1 MANNFTRL
9 GSANLYENALRN
21 LNTRQGGLAG
31 LQENLSSGKRVLRP
45 SDDPTAAAQAERA
58 LTRITRIQTEQR
70 ALEVQRNTLALSE
83 STLADA
89 NALLQNFRD
98 LAVAAGNGANSPRER
113 ETIAKQMVAVREQI
127 FALANRKD
135 TNGMPLFSGL
145 GSTVAPFENS
155 LDGVAP
161 DPDYAFNGL
170 PGQFSATETS
180 VPFTMD
186 GRATWMDVV
195 ETNGVFKV
203 ALAPQPVV
211 PPATASQVYSDI
223 GQVVNSA
230 ALTGSN
236 YRIEFTETT
245 PVGSTERTFTYD
257 VLDTTNGT
265 TVLAGRPYQAGQAIQ
280 FDGLSLTVK
289 GQPNNGDA
297 LVITPNDP
305 NPATR
310 PSVFGVLD
318 RAIAGMYN
326 PGTTTGASSSS
337 ANFNH
342 ELAISLAQIDTS
354 LEQLQ
359 RSRSTAGD
367 LLNRA
372 DRISDNQEL
381 RSIQLE
387 DDRSKAEDLDM
398 IKGLSDFQNQQTGY
412 EAALKSYA
420 QIQKLSLFNFIG

>member
-1 MANNFTRL
+1 MATNSFLRL
-9 GSANLYENALRN
+9 GSANTYENALRN
-21 LNTRQGGLAG
+21 LNARHAGLAG

-58 LTRITRIQTEQR
+58 LTRISRIQTEQR
-70 ALEVQRNTLALSE
+70 ALELQRNTLALSE

-89 NALLQNFRD
+89 NGLLQNFRD

-113 ETIAKQMVAVREQI
+113 ETLAAQMTAVREQI

-145 GSTVAPFENS
+145 GSTGTPFETS
-155 LDGVAP
+155 IDGVAP

-170 PGQFSATETS
+170 PGQISATETS

-186 GRATWMDVV
+186 GRGTWMDVI
-195 ETNGVFKV
+195 ETNGVFGV
-203 ALAPQPVV
+203 ALGA
-211 PPATASQVYSDI
+211 ANTGKAYSDV
-223 GQVVNSA
+223 GQVTNPA
-230 ALTGSN
+230 ALTGDD
-236 YRIEFTETT
+236 YTIQFTVTGTT
-245 PVGSTERTFTYD
+245 VTYD
-257 VLDTTNGT
+257 VVNNTTAT
-265 TVLAGRPYQAGQAIQ
+265 TVLSALPYKAGQAIQ
-280 FDGLSLTVK
+280 FDGISLTVK
-289 GQPNNGDA
+289 GVPNNGDT
-297 LVITPNDP
+297 LVLTPNDP
-305 NPATR
+305 NPANR

-318 RAIAGMYN
+318 RAIAGLFN
-326 PGTTTGASSSS
+326 PGTSTGADSTS

-354 LEQLQ
+354 LEKLQ
-359 RSRSTAGD
+359 RSRSQAGD

-381 RSIQLE
+381 RNVQLE